1 MIYMDANEMLAEVRR
16 CKELGVEA
24 VITDSH
30 GADILYRLATDK
42 FLTSNREQILDILDD
57 ALTAHLGGK

>member
-1 MIYMDANEMLAEVRR
+1 MDAQTMLNEVRR

-24 VITDSH
+24 VVTDSH
-30 GADILYRLATDK
+30 GADIEYRLATDT
-42 FLTSNREQILDILDD
+42 FLTNNREQILDILDD